1 MLGVGLIR
9 SLTVMKPM
17 IKNTLA
23 INIDGKIT
31 DAQSIEMFGE
41 GGGIEVI
48 VLTALGVFVIDIIG
62 ITDTIGK
69 DKLIPLPVVGMLV
82 TQLLVRE
89 RPLDVLSIK
98 LLLIIIA
105 TAFVT
110 KVKN

>member
-1 MLGVGLIR
+1 
-9 SLTVMKPM
+9 M
-17 IKNTLA
+17 IKNTPA

-89 RPLDVLSIK
+89 RPLDVLLIK
-98 LLLIIIA
+98 PLLIIIA